1 MSSATYTLP
10 DEYPDVVFTV
20 DTGSGGDSE
29 LPSNWIRVTG
39 TVTGTPV
46 EDDNGTITHV
56 TTTGGAVYRIIDT
69 PADGVYVISR
79 AGFAGP

>member
-39 TVTGTPV
+39 TATGTPV
-46 EDDNGTITHV
+46 EDDSGAVTHV
-56 TTTGGAVYRIIDT
+56 TTAGGAAYRIIGT
-69 PADGVYVISR
+69 LADGVYVISR